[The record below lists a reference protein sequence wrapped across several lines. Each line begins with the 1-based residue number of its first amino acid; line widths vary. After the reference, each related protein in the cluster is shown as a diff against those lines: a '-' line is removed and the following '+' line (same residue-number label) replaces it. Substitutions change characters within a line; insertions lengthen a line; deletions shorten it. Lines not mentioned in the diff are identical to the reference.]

1 MGDLATKTAAQV
13 DFEFSQFLLGEN
25 TVANLMM
32 VKERLN
38 LGVTFGQ
45 VEVFERQMG
54 IKAVQKRE
62 KIVLCQA
69 RFQILK

>member
-38 LGVTFGQ
+38 LGRHIWTF
-45 VEVFERQMG
+45 VEAFEKQRG
-54 IKAVQKRE
+54 
-62 KIVLCQA
+62 
-69 RFQILK
+69 